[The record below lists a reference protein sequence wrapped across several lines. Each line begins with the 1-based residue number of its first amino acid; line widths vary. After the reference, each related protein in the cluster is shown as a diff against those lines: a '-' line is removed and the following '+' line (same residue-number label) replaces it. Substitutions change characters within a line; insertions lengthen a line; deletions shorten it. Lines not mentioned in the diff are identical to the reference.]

1 MALTLTQ
8 ELLALAQVK
17 LDKAQRALEAD
28 PDNKWLEISVQFER
42 DKVESIR
49 RSLTREQENKL

>member
-8 ELLALAQVK
+8 ELLALAQAK
-17 LDKAQRALEAD
+17 LDEAQRALEAD

-49 RSLTREQENKL
+49 RSLTKDQPK

>member
-8 ELLALAQVK
+8 ELLALAQAK
-17 LDKAQRALEAD
+17 LDTAQRALEAD

-49 RSLTREQENKL
+49 RSLPREQEK